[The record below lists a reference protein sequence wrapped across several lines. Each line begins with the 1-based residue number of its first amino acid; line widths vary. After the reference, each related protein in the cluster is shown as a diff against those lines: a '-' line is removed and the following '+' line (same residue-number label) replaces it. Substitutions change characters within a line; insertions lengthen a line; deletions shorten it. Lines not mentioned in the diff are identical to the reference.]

1 MEDILDLVICSDPTN
16 KVPSGN
22 QRLGMVLTP
31 TENACFLPSGEIRLI
46 SLNLKESFSLAKPRT
61 KSITGPHVQAGWV
74 NNRGILLFLLV

>member
-1 MEDILDLVICSDPTN
+1 
-16 KVPSGN
+16 
-22 QRLGMVLTP
+22 MVLTP

-74 NNRGILLFLLV
+74 NNKGI